1 MIAATNNPT
10 RGTLLYVTELA
21 GDSAEVL
28 DLALELAARHSVRLE
43 LIHVVDL
50 DHAQSGPDGL
60 MGIQFRLDSLAR
72 SLRHLKHNVA
82 STLLFGSPEDVITRR
97 AHEIK
102 AKLIAFARHGQASAE
117 AQAAM
122 VKRLGSKVTCPV
134 VVLTAPGIQ
143 A

>member
-1 MIAATNNPT
+1 MIAETNKLT

-21 GDSAEVL
+21 DNSTEVL
-28 DLALELAARHSVRLE
+28 DLALELAASHCVRLE

-50 DHAQSGPDGL
+50 DHAQPGPDGL
-60 MGIQFRLDSLAR
+60 MGVQFRLDALAR

-102 AKLIAFARHGQASAE
+102 AKLIAFARHGQTSAA

-122 VKRLGSKVTCPV
+122 VKRLGRKVTCPV
-134 VVLTAPGIQ
+134 VVLPVPGI
-143 A
+143 